1 MPDILPD
8 QLNAELDA
16 DFNNLRFIRV
26 FTPDHVPRYLMD
38 QVRHKDYDVDEWYDY
53 QRIMC
58 IQQTQNGPILN
69 PMNLLYVIATKE
81 NLVVGVLW
89 CQIDPLSKAL
99 VIQTFS
105 MDNLYWHRGAAVR
118 LIEAKAKEVQSECK
132 LKRIYW
138 ITNFPKHSERYG
150 FKRSKS
156 VLMEYTPREEDHGQN
171 NNGELRQSEPS
182 DEATAAAP
190 ESVLSV
196 RATSC

>member
-1 MPDILPD
+1 MSDTLPD
-8 QLNAELDA
+8 QLNEEIES
-16 DFNNLRFIRV
+16 DFARLRFIRI

-38 QVRHKDYDVDEWYDY
+38 QVRHKDYDVDEWYEY

-58 IQQTQNGPILN
+58 IQQTQSGPILN
-69 PMNLLYVIATKE
+69 PTNLLYVIATKE

-99 VIQTFS
+99 VVQTFS

-118 LIEAKAKEVQSECK
+118 LIEAKAKEIQGECN

-156 VLMEYTPREEDHGQN
+156 VLMEYTPTEEDHGQN

-182 DEATAAAP
+182 DKATTAAS
-190 ESVLSV
+190 ESILSV